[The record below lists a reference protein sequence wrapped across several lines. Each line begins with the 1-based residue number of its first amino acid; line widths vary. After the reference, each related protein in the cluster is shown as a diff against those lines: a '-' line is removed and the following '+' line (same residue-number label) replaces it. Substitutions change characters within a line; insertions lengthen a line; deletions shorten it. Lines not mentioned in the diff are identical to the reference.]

1 MGPLGGAIAGVL
13 ATALGAGAPVV
24 PLDAP
29 LPPDAP
35 AVTTGA
41 GETAA
46 LALPSAPGD
55 AAQGVLPAIPQDAR
69 DKETL
74 KPIGPRPHTYL
85 ALIETALAVAGG
97 VVWYYRDLTFNSV
110 DFDYNWSWHT
120 WNEKLITFQADRLD
134 DNHFDTNVFWHPFD
148 GTAIYLIG
156 RGNRLSPGISLLI
169 TAVMSV
175 FWEYVVEYR
184 EVAAPNDMIFTPV
197 AGIAIG
203 EPMIRTAALLREG
216 ELGPVGRGMAAV
228 LDPVGAINGAFEGGH
243 RRGGEE
249 TDEHGLPLRYP
260 HRLEF
265 LTGAGYAGFAPGQT
279 RGEAELGADFFV
291 DATPDLGEPG
301 RRGDT
306 VGIGSL
312 TAMTGGGSIADG
324 RFVAVNLDTLVSLV
338 GRQTRIAEGPD
349 DVLVTR
355 ARRLYWGL
363 GSGFEYYSR
372 TRPGETTD
380 LIGSAKLLGPVLNWE
395 LDREDFHLQVL
406 ATASYDFSLVTSLAL
421 DDYTVVYGVDA
432 LPHVLSQKRYYYA
445 QGYSAGLR
453 AIADYGHWELG
464 TSLRDDAFWW
474 IHGRN
479 RIEPQIPEPSAS
491 DRREMARLWLGVL
504 PWDRLPFK
512 ITVAGEGTLRSGS
525 IGPFSRSLS
534 ERRVST
540 LLGVL
545 F

>member
-1 MGPLGGAIAGVL
+1 MGPLGAAITGVL
-13 ATALGAGAPVV
+13 VTALGAGAPAV
-24 PLDAP
+24 
-29 LPPDAP
+29 AP
-35 AVTTGA
+35 AVPEDAAQTTVPA
-41 GETAA
+41 
-46 LALPSAPGD
+46 APGD
-55 AAQGVLPAIPQDAR
+55 APQPALPAVPR
-69 DKETL
+69 DSRDTETL
-74 KPIGPRPHTYL
+74 KPIGPRPHPYL
-85 ALIETALAVAGG
+85 ALLETAAAVAGG
-97 VVWYYRDLTFNSV
+97 AVWYYRDLKFNSP
-110 DFDYNWSWHT
+110 DFDYNWSGHT
-120 WNEKLITFQADRLD
+120 WEEKLLTFQADRFD
-134 DNHFDTNVFWHPFD
+134 DNRFDTNVFWHPFD
-148 GTAIYLIG
+148 GTWIYLIA
-156 RGNRLSPGISLLI
+156 RGNRLSPGAAFLI
-169 TAVMSV
+169 TAAMSV

-184 EVAAPNDMIFTPV
+184 EVAAPNDMIFTPL

-216 ELGPVGRGMAAV
+216 ELGPVGRGLAAV

-265 LTGAGYAGFAPGQT
+265 LTGAGYAAFAPAQA
-279 RGEAELGADFFV
+279 RAEAELGADVFV
-291 DATPDLGEPG
+291 DATPELASPG
-301 RRGDT
+301 RRADT
-306 VGIGSL
+306 VGVGTI
-312 TAMTGGGSIADG
+312 TAMAGGGALADG
-324 RFVAVNLDTLVSLV
+324 RFVGVNLDTLVSLV

-363 GSGFEYYSR
+363 GSGFEYSSR
-372 TRPGETTD
+372 TRPGMTSD
-380 LIGSAKLLGPVLNWE
+380 LIGSAKLLGPVVSWE
-395 LDREDFHLQVL
+395 LDREDFRLQVL

-445 QGYSAGLR
+445 QGYSAALR
-453 AIADYGHWELG
+453 AIADFGRWELG

-491 DRREMARLWLGVL
+491 DRREMARLWLGVR
-504 PWDRLPFK
+504 PWADLPFK
-512 ITVAGEGTLRSGS
+512 LTVVGEGTIRSGS
-525 IGPFSRSLS
+525 LGPFSESLS

-540 LLGVL
+540 LLGLL